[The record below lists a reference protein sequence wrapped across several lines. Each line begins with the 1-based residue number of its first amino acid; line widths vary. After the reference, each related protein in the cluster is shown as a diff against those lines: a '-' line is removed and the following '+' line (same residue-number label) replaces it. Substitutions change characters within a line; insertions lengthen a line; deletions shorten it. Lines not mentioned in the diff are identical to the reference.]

1 MGMGKRRNRK
11 RGRGRGKKKKQI
23 PRFAWDDMNDKWEEK
38 GLLFER
44 YGRRVPLTL
53 KSLGPRVGLDRETR
67 RAFMASRA
75 GRIARLVARKA
86 GIDRGNFQ

>member
-1 MGMGKRRNRK
+1 MMGMGKRRNRK
-11 RGRGRGKKKKQI
+11 RGREKEKQI
-23 PRFAWDDMNDKWEEK
+23 PHFAWDDMNDKWEEK

-53 KSLGPRVGLDRETR
+53 KPLRPRVGLDRGTR

-86 GIDRGNFQ
+86 GLDRGNFQ

>member
-1 MGMGKRRNRK
+1 MMGMGKRRNRK
-11 RGRGRGKKKKQI
+11 RGRGKKKKQI

-53 KSLGPRVGLDRETR
+53 KPLRPRVGLDRGTR
-67 RAFMASRA
+67 CAFTASRA

>member
-1 MGMGKRRNRK
+1 MMGMGKRRNRK
-11 RGRGRGKKKKQI
+11 RGRGEIKKQI
-23 PRFAWDDMNDKWEEK
+23 PRLAWDDMNDKWEEK

-53 KSLGPRVGLDRETR
+53 KPLRPRVGLDRETR
-67 RAFMASRA
+67 CAFMASRA
-75 GRIARLVARKA
+75 GRIAGLVARKA